1 MRKGEHGM
9 GVNFC
14 PILFG
19 QLKQIVCHFKAN
31 NLRLCL
37 QGKVYLDY
45 MVEKKE
51 ETIEQC
57 F

>member
-1 MRKGEHGM
+1 MRKGEYGM

-31 NLRLCL
+31 NMRVCL

-45 MVEKKE
+45 MVKKKE